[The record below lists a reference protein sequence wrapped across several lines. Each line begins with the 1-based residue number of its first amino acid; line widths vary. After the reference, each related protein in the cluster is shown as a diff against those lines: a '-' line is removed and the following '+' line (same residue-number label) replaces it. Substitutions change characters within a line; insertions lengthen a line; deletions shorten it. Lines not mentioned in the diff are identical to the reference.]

1 MDFSLETLT
10 AAINEL
16 PHLPT
21 QLGDSGLFEYDG
33 VATLS
38 IDIEKEGHTL
48 SLVPTA
54 ARGAPG
60 SAIGRSSRNV
70 RPFRLAHLPLGDQIF
85 ADEVQGVRAFGT
97 TGQAE
102 PLQARLNKVLQIGV
116 QRLDYT
122 LEHMRVGA
130 LKGIV
135 YDSDGTTALH
145 NFFTEFGVSQNTLD
159 MVLDSAATEVR
170 AKCDE
175 VLDLISDELGGQ
187 MFTGAVCWSGKD
199 FWRTL
204 ITHKTVK
211 ESYLGQA
218 EAAQL
223 RGAMPDSFD
232 FGGITFRKY
241 RGKVSGS
248 DMIGTNDGYVVPT
261 GVPGLLIGRFGP
273 ANYNETVNTMGLP
286 MYAKGIEKRN
296 GTGWDV
302 EMQSNPIHVLTRPR
316 AVVKVTV

>member
-10 AAINEL
+10 AAINEI

-33 VATLS
+33 VATLTV
-38 IDIEKEGHTL
+38 DVEKEGHTL

-54 ARGAPG
+54 VRGAPG

-70 RPFRLAHLPLGDQIF
+70 RPFRLVHLPLADQIL

-97 TGQAE
+97 TEQPE
-102 PLQARLNKVLQIGV
+102 PLQARLNKVLQIGQ
-116 QRLDYT
+116 QRMDYT
-122 LEHMRVGA
+122 LENMRVGA

-135 YDSDGTTALH
+135 YDSDGSTVLH
-145 NFFTEFGVSQNTLD
+145 DFFTEFGVSQNTLD

-175 VLDLISDELGGQ
+175 ALELIDDELGGA
-187 MFTGAVCWSGKD
+187 MMTGAVCYCGKD

-223 RGAMPDSFD
+223 RGAMPNSFD
-232 FGGITFRKY
+232 FGGIEFRRY
-241 RGKVSGS
+241 RGKVAGTA
-248 DMIGTNDGYVVPT
+248 MIGDNDGYVVPT
-261 GVPGLLIGRFGP
+261 GVPGLLIGRYGP

-296 GTGWDV
+296 GTGWDI
-302 EMQSNPIHVLTRPR
+302 EMQSNPIHILTRPR
-316 AVVKVTV
+316 AVIKVTI

>member
-33 VATLS
+33 VSTLT

-54 ARGAPG
+54 VRGATG
-60 SAIGRSSRNV
+60 SAIGRSSRNI
-70 RPFRLAHLPLGDQIF
+70 RPFRIAHLPLFDQIT

-97 TGQAE
+97 KEQAE
-102 PLQARLNKVLQIGV
+102 PLQARLNKVMQIGV

-122 LEHMRVGA
+122 LENMRVGA

-135 YDSDGTTALH
+135 YDADGTTVLH
-145 NFFTEFGVSQNTLD
+145 NFFTEFGVEQNTIG
-159 MVLDSAATEVR
+159 MVLKSDTTEVR

-187 MFTGAVCWSGKD
+187 MFTGAVCWCGKD

-211 ESYLGQA
+211 ESYLNQA

-223 RGAMPDSFD
+223 RAAMPDAFD
-232 FGGITFRKY
+232 YGGITFRKY
-241 RGKVSGS
+241 RGKVAGT

-261 GVPGLLIGRFGP
+261 GVPGLLVGRFGP
-273 ANYNETVNTMGLP
+273 ANYNDTVNTIGLP
-286 MYAKGIEKRN
+286 MYAKGIPKRN
-296 GTGWDV
+296 DTGWDI

-316 AVVKVTV
+316 AVIKVTV